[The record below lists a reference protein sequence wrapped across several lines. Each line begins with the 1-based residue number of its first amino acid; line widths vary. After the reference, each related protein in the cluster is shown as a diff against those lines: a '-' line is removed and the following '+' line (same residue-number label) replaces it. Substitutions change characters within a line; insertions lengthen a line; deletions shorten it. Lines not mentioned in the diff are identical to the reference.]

1 MRDYS
6 LDKDVSIKENPITID
21 ELDFEDDDWEP
32 KEVVA
37 IDNLRLDP
45 EAAKI
50 YREIR
55 KARERRNTGSRM
67 DEEN

>member
-6 LDKDVSIKENPITID
+6 LDNDIRPEDNED
-21 ELDFEDDDWEP
+21 DDDWEP
-32 KEVVA
+32 TEFIE

-45 EAAKI
+45 EAAAR

-55 KARERRNTGSRM
+55 KARERLEHGLRL
-67 DEEN
+67 EED